1 MRHLSGLLT
10 AHAFPS
16 ALARIRAS
24 FARQPDRQ
32 TCGASAIRHGLL
44 LGGLIIPTSA
54 LEAVLAI
61 RANQGTSPGNLLGCL
76 HRLGLDAQLIH
87 KRRRQSTG
95 AFLRRLRDEFQRGA
109 FLLPCIHGA
118 EHWVCLGAW
127 HDGRVA
133 VVDSFFD
140 HWLPSLEA
148 GARSPELGFFTL
160 SPEELDAIDWA
171 HFVTLV
177 RPGIWQAQYQAWLPA
192 RAALLRI
199 DVHPAI
205 VGRGGRD
212 EGDGKQRETASKK
225 GAPLTL
231 VQALRQG
238 AHQYLDD
245 ADYSYQRL
253 HLQLPGGPSVSMT
266 SADPGADAVGV
277 ETVGHGREEVVVVR
291 RLGGVLT
298 GTTPPELVVRSAG
311 LGAGYLAGERGE
323 APE

>member
-1 MRHLSGLLT
+1 MRNLSRLLT

-44 LGGLIIPTSA
+44 LGGLSIPTSA

-61 RANQGTSPGNLLGCL
+61 RANQGTPPGNLLGCL
-76 HRLGLDAQLIH
+76 HRLGLQAQIIH
-87 KRRRQSTG
+87 KPARQSTH
-95 AFLRRLRDEFQRGA
+95 AFLRGLRGEFLRGA

-118 EHWVCLGAW
+118 EHWVCLGAYQ
-127 HDGRVA
+127 DGRVA

-140 HWLPSLEA
+140 RWVPA
-148 GARSPELGFFTL
+148 PITGTWSPELGFFAL
-160 SPEELDAIDWA
+160 SPEELDALDWE

-177 RPGIWQAQYQAWLPA
+177 RPGIWQAQYRAWLPA
-192 RAALLRI
+192 RAELLHL
-199 DVHPAI
+199 DVKPAI
-205 VGRGGRD
+205 VGRGCRG
-212 EGDGKQRETASKK
+212 EGAAKQRETTGKK
-225 GAPLTL
+225 RECPTL

-253 HLQLPGGPSVSMT
+253 YLQLQGGQSVST
-266 SADPGADAVGV
+266 AAGDPGADAVGV
-277 ETVGHGREEVVVVR
+277 ETLGRGTEQVVVIR
-291 RLGGVLT
+291 RLGGVLS
-298 GTTPPELVVRSAG
+298 GKTPPELVVRSTK
-311 LGAGYLAGERGE
+311 LGAGYLAG
-323 APE
+323 

>member
-1 MRHLSGLLT
+1 MRNLTSLLT

-44 LGGLIIPTSA
+44 LGGLTIPTSA

-61 RANQGTSPGNLLGCL
+61 RANQGTPPANLLGCL
-76 HRLGLDAQLIH
+76 GRLGLEAQIIH
-87 KRRRQSTG
+87 KPRRQSTRT
-95 AFLRRLRDEFQRGA
+95 FLHRLRGEFLRGA

-127 HDGRVA
+127 QDGRVA

-140 HWLPSLEA
+140 HWLPSPES
-148 GARSPELGFFTL
+148 GIRSPELGFFSL
-160 SPEELDAIDWA
+160 SPEQLDALDWE
-171 HFVTLV
+171 HFITLV
-177 RPGIWQAQYQAWLPA
+177 RPGIWRGQYQAWLAA
-192 RAALLRI
+192 RSALLRI
-199 DVHPAI
+199 DVRPAF
-205 VGRGGRD
+205 VGRGCRG
-212 EGDGKQRETASKK
+212 EGEREKISKK
-225 GAPLTL
+225 RSPMSL

-253 HLQLPGGPSVSMT
+253 HLQLHGGQSVSMA
-266 SADPGADAVGV
+266 SGDPGADAVGV
-277 ETVGHGREEVVVVR
+277 ETLGRGAEEVVIVR

-298 GTTPPELVVRSAG
+298 GKTPPELVVRSAR
-311 LGAGYLAGERGE
+311 LGAGYLAE
-323 APE
+323 